1 MQAQMFG
8 NRIHERRLRNATR
21 SLRALREE
29 LRVSSEQLE
38 HTRDDEHDKE
48 LRSLV
53 SETPLA
59 AREYE
64 EAQRHRHVLETH
76 VARLRQQIGEMESM
90 QDHLLDRM
98 NGRG

>member
-8 NRIHERRLRNATR
+8 NRMHERRLRNATR
-21 SLRALREE
+21 TLRALREE
-29 LRVSSEQLE
+29 LRVCTEQLE

-59 AREYE
+59 AREFE

-76 VARLRQQIGEMESM
+76 VARLRQQISEMESL
-90 QDHLLDRM
+90 QDQMLDRM
-98 NGRG
+98 NERG